1 MVAIDKSRHWKED
14 LIKTPSS
21 TNATNPFQAGERKLA
36 VIRKQSTPL
45 ELLMESIRSSESR
58 SSLRKT
64 SGPPARQRLVVT
76 TLESSRCRLSY
87 DSSSSP
93 SLGKTV
99 IQPDPDLM
107 TSLLNFSDEDEEEEE
122 EEEERGEE
130 LETVEETEMVEEC
143 RDGGDRKS
151 CWRKQCEWRRVWLSD
166 GMMGKWNLANS
177 SCCYYFLRVTTGY
190 HCTTN

>member
-1 MVAIDKSRHWKED
+1 
-14 LIKTPSS
+14 
-21 TNATNPFQAGERKLA
+21 
-36 VIRKQSTPL
+36 
-45 ELLMESIRSSESR
+45 MESIRSSESR

-107 TSLLNFSDEDEEEEE
+107 TSLLNFSDEEEEEE
-122 EEEERGEE
+122 EEEDEERGDED
-130 LETVEETEMVEEC
+130 LESVDKTEMVEKWRGE
-143 RDGGDRKS
+143 DRKS
-151 CWRKQCEWRRVWLSD
+151 SWRKQC
-166 GMMGKWNLANS
+166 KWWE
-177 SCCYYFLRVTTGY
+177 V
-190 HCTTN
+190 

>member
-1 MVAIDKSRHWKED
+1 
-14 LIKTPSS
+14 
-21 TNATNPFQAGERKLA
+21 
-36 VIRKQSTPL
+36 
-45 ELLMESIRSSESR
+45 MESIRSSESR

-151 CWRKQCEWRRVWLSD
+151 CWRKQCE
-166 GMMGKWNLANS
+166 
-177 SCCYYFLRVTTGY
+177 
-190 HCTTN
+190 